1 MVSDFPG
8 RGSGPSATP
17 SLDPRILILDECA
30 DITENLLTGMLRI
43 KSNKIKTIIMNLVQ
57 FAYVL

>member
-1 MVSDFPG
+1 MTLF
-8 RGSGPSATP
+8 
-17 SLDPRILILDECA
+17 LDPRILILVECA

-43 KSNKIKTIIMNLVQ
+43 NSNKIKTIIMNPVQ